1 MRRFL
6 VVANQTAGGKHLL
19 DKVAQSIAEG
29 LCQFYLVVPATRDPN
44 HSLVWTEGQS
54 IALARRRMQEAIQ
67 QLRDIGAEVDGEVGD
82 QSPLT
87 AVADALRHQ
96 PFDEII
102 LSTLPPGLSRWL
114 AQDLPR
120 RVRRLSAL
128 PVTHIVS
135 RVEAS
140 TPAPG

>member
-1 MRRFL
+1 MRRYL
-6 VVANQTAGGKHLL
+6 VVANQTVAGQHLQ
-19 DKVAQSIAEG
+19 DKVAQCLAEG
-29 LCQFYLVVPATRDPN
+29 PCQFHLVVPATRPN

-67 QLRDIGAEVDGEVGD
+67 QLRAIGAEVDGEVGD

-87 AVADALRHQ
+87 AVTDALRRQ

-120 RVRRLSAL
+120 RVRRLSNL
-128 PVTHIVS
+128 PVTHIAA
-135 RVEAS
+135 RVDAS
-140 TPAPG
+140 APAPS